1 MIEYEGKPA
10 SDGTLLRFYCGGWQ
24 AVSRLYVMRSSRKK
38 IPEEGFSSDFSYVF
52 SALRT
57 FKSNDHNL
65 DIPVCLE
72 PHMKVN
78 DLLIK

>member
-1 MIEYEGKPA
+1 MIEYVGKAA
-10 SDGTLLRFYCGGWQ
+10 SDGTLRFYCGGRQ
-24 AVSRLYVMRSSRKK
+24 AVGRLDAMRSSRKK
-38 IPEEGFSSDFSYVF
+38 NPSVGFSSDFRYVF
-52 SALRT
+52 SARRT

-78 DLLIK
+78 VKKI